1 MKYKNIFFDLDGTLL
16 DPGEGITNSV
26 IHALKYYGISV
37 SDRKQLYSF
46 IGPPLWES
54 FEKYFGFSH
63 EKAKEAVEYY
73 REYYREKGIFEN
85 KVYDG
90 LFQMLDELKKSGHK
104 LYVATSK
111 PQIFARRII
120 THFGLE
126 SYFDFVGGSELDGTR
141 VKKSEVVAFV
151 AQQTADFT
159 VENTVMVGDREHDVM
174 GAAENGLACIGVL
187 YGYGSYDEL
196 TKAGASYIAEK
207 TTDILK
213 YV

>member
-1 MKYKNIFFDLDGTLL
+1 M
-16 DPGEGITNSV
+16 
-26 IHALKYYGISV
+26 
-37 SDRKQLYSF
+37 
-46 IGPPLWES
+46 
-54 FEKYFGFSH
+54 
-63 EKAKEAVEYY
+63 
-73 REYYREKGIFEN
+73 
-85 KVYDG
+85 
-90 LFQMLDELKKSGHK
+90 
-104 LYVATSK
+104 
-111 PQIFARRII
+111 
-120 THFGLE
+120 
-126 SYFDFVGGSELDGTR
+126 DGTR